1 MYGLLSHY
9 PKLGKACRRREGGC
23 PTASTCLVCLSVCL
37 TDCLPACLPACQS
50 NYSLCRVSV
59 GSSTLLCEEGCA
71 VVVDTGSSFI
81 SAPTSSLKLIMQA
94 LGAKEKRIDEVR
106 DPWGGL
112 GGGEGW
118 QQHCAAPAC
127 KSSRQHWI
135 GNKAFPSSP
144 LPPPECMAC
153 LP

>member
-9 PKLGKACRRREGGC
+9 PKLGKACRRREKGARQLL
-23 PTASTCLVCLSVCL
+23 PACLVCLS
-37 TDCLPACLPACQS
+37 DCLPACLPACQS

-94 LGAKEKRIDEVR
+94 LGAKEKRLHEVR
-106 DPWGGL
+106 DLWGGL

-118 QQHCAAPAC
+118 QQHCVAPAC
-127 KSSRQHWI
+127 KPFRQHLV